1 MRMRLREVIAVSEAA
16 EVAVSTSDSSSMIT
30 KNQSLPEKPEDV
42 GAATAMPRKF
52 GQLSLSIQTSLPLF
66 LPGGGRGCRIP
77 AGASR
82 IPFRGMRCRGNSDV
96 TCFGEASAYIRA

>member
-1 MRMRLREVIAVSEAA
+1 MRMRLRDVIAVSEAA

-30 KNQSLPEKPEDV
+30 KNQSLPEKPEEV
-42 GAATAMPRKF
+42 GAAKAMPRKF

-66 LPGGGRGCRIP
+66 LLKGGRGCRIP

-82 IPFRGMRCRGNSDV
+82 IPFRGMRCRGSSDV
-96 TCFGEASAYIRA
+96 SCVGEGSAFRRA